1 MSARKYTPDDV
12 GRADAIYAR
21 LVAREGLFGQAFY
34 GWDSSRAVQH
44 RLATL
49 WRTAQREA
57 RKS

>member
-21 LVAREGLFGQAFY
+21 LVAREELFGQAFY